1 MTIHQSVLEL
11 IGRTP
16 MVKAQRL
23 DTGADTMEQA
33 RTVIETGLAALR

>member
-1 MTIHQSVLEL
+1 MTIHHSVLEL

-23 DTGADTMEQA
+23 DSGVCELFLKLENANP
-33 RTVIETGLAALR
+33 G